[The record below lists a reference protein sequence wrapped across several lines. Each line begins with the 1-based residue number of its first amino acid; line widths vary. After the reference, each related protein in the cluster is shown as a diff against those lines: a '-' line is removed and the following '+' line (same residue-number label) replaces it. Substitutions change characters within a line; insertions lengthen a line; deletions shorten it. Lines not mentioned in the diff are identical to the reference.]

1 MKTFARQSRRGFT
14 LVELLVASAIMIVL
28 VLIVTKVAVD
38 TLSAYDKV
46 VADLSTQAEAR
57 SVLDS
62 MERDLNTAVFRPDGR
77 CWMEVIAPQATGDAS
92 GLLKLA
98 NISSD
103 LQPVLMFFAS
113 PNDRTRWSTSG
124 GVRTAIS
131 GETCAVSYRMG
142 RRSPFDNPGSTIQ
155 QVYCVQRTV
164 IDAQNT
170 FNEAI
175 PILTVPTA
183 ALNTVTTGTP
193 FTYWYNTSRS
203 YISPYGAATTGVLI
217 SSTQMASGGTLDAAN
232 TNTGWTMD
240 EQNFCAQNVVG
251 MSLTFWCASSETA
264 AFDNARAAGAATG
277 VSGSATG
284 GGGGRLLGLPPSA
297 LRPVVCFPGATGE
310 TTYRQG
316 SAAAGIGSGYRSI
329 YYGPMSPQP
338 PGTKG
343 TDFFN
348 YRARFYSDRVQ
359 LDALADPLPYSLR
372 QVEVSVTVLSPAG
385 ARELRGIQ
393 ANKGVAV
400 GENTNTSDFRRI
412 VALYGRPYS
421 RRVIVL
427 GNGN

>member
-1 MKTFARQSRRGFT
+1 
-14 LVELLVASAIMIVL
+14 MIVL

-62 MERDLNTAVFRPDGR
+62 MERDLNTAVIRPDGR

-113 PNDRTRWSTSG
+113 PNDRTRWSTTA

-142 RRSPFDNPGSTIQ
+142 RRSPFDSPGTTIQ
-155 QVYCVQRTV
+155 QVYCVQRTI

-170 FNEAI
+170 FDEAI
-175 PILTVPTA
+175 PVLTVPTA

-193 FTYWYNTSRS
+193 FNYWYNVSRK
-203 YISPYGAATTGVLI
+203 YISPYGPSTSGLLI
-217 SSTQMASGGTLDAAN
+217 SPTQMSSGGTGDAAN
-232 TNTGWTMD
+232 TNLGWTMD
-240 EQNFCAQNVVG
+240 EHNFCAQNVVG
-251 MSLTFWCASSETA
+251 MSLTFWCASSETLA
-264 AFDNARAAGAATG
+264 ADKTRTG
-277 VSGSATG
+277 SGRVLS
-284 GGGGRLLGLPPSA
+284 LPPSA

-310 TTYRQG
+310 TIYRQ
-316 SAAAGIGSGYRSI
+316 AAISTGVGLKAAYA
-329 YYGPMSPQP
+329 GPMSTLA
-338 PGTKG
+338 PGTAG

-359 LDALADPLPYSLR
+359 LDALANPLPYSLR
-372 QVEVSVTVLSPAG
+372 QVEISVTVLSPAG
-385 ARELRGIQ
+385 ARELRAIQ
-393 ANKGVAV
+393 NIKGVAV
-400 GENTNTSDFRRI
+400 GENTTTSDFRRI

>member
-1 MKTFARQSRRGFT
+1 MKTFTRHTRQGFT

-38 TLSAYDKV
+38 TLTAYDKV

-142 RRSPFDNPGSTIQ
+142 RRSPFDNPGATIQ

-170 FNEAI
+170 FNQAI

-183 ALNTVTTGTP
+183 ALSTVTTGTP
-193 FTYWYNTSRS
+193 FTYWYNASRS
-203 YISPYGAATTGVLI
+203 YISPYGAATAGTLI
-217 SSTQMASGGTLDAAN
+217 SSTQMASGGALDAAN

-240 EQNFCAQNVVG
+240 EQNFCAQNIVA
-251 MSLTFWCASSETA
+251 MNLTFWCASSENSA
-264 AFDNARAAGAATG
+264 ADVARGAARTL
-277 VSGSATG
+277 S
-284 GGGGRLLGLPPSA
+284 LPAAA
-297 LRPVVCFPGATGE
+297 LRPVVCYPGAAADE
-310 TTYRQG
+310 TLRRAFG
-316 SAAAGIGSGYRSI
+316 AAAQGSGYRGN
-329 YYGPMSPQP
+329 YYGPMSSVA
-338 PGTKG
+338 PGIKG
-343 TDFFN
+343 TDYFN

-359 LDALADPLPYSLR
+359 LDVLADPLPYSLR

-400 GENTNTSDFRRI
+400 GENTNTSEFRRI

>member
-1 MKTFARQSRRGFT
+1 MKAFVRHSRRGFT

-38 TLSAYDKV
+38 TLTAYDKV

-62 MERDLNTAVFRPDGR
+62 MERDLNTAVIRPDGR

-113 PNDRTRWSTSG
+113 PNDRTRWSTTG

-142 RRSPFDNPGSTIQ
+142 RRSPFDVPGATIQ

-183 ALNTVTTGTP
+183 ALSTVTTGTP
-193 FTYWYNTSRS
+193 FTYWYNVSRS
-203 YISPYGAATTGVLI
+203 YISPYGASTSGALI
-217 SSTQMASGGTLDAAN
+217 SSTQMASSGALDAAN
-232 TNTGWTMD
+232 TNLGWTMD

-251 MSLTFWCASSETA
+251 MSLTFWCSSSETA
-264 AFDNARAAGAATG
+264 AADTTRGAVRVLSLPAA
-277 VSGSATG
+277 
-284 GGGGRLLGLPPSA
+284 A

-310 TTYRQG
+310 TTYRQ
-316 SAAAGIGSGYRSI
+316 AAASAGVGGVKGVYT
-329 YYGPMSPQP
+329 GPMSSVA
-338 PGTKG
+338 PGIKG

-400 GENTNTSDFRRI
+400 GENTNASDFRRI

>member
-193 FTYWYNTSRS
+193 FTYWYNASRS

-264 AFDNARAAGAATG
+264 AADVTRGAIRVLSLPAA
-277 VSGSATG
+277 
-284 GGGGRLLGLPPSA
+284 A

-329 YYGPMSPQP
+329 YYGPMSSVAA
-338 PGTKG
+338 GTKG

>member
-1 MKTFARQSRRGFT
+1 MKTFVRHTRRGFT

-38 TLSAYDKV
+38 TLTAYDRV

-62 MERDLNTAVFRPDGR
+62 MERDLNTAVIRPDGR

-142 RRSPFDNPGSTIQ
+142 RRSPFDNPGATIQ

-175 PILTVPTA
+175 PVLTVPTA
-183 ALNTVTTGTP
+183 ALSTVTTGTP
-193 FTYWYNTSRS
+193 FTYWYNVSRS
-203 YISPYGAATTGVLI
+203 YISPYGAATAGTLI

-251 MSLTFWCASSETA
+251 MSLIFWCASSENSA
-264 AFDNARAAGAATG
+264 ADVTRGALRVLSLPAA
-277 VSGSATG
+277 
-284 GGGGRLLGLPPSA
+284 A

-310 TTYRQG
+310 TTYRQAVA
-316 SAAAGIGSGYRSI
+316 SAGVGGVKGVYA
-329 YYGPMSPQP
+329 GPMSSVA

-359 LDALADPLPYSLR
+359 LDTLADPLPYSLR

-393 ANKGVAV
+393 ANIGVAV
-400 GENTNTSDFRRI
+400 GENTNASAFRRI